1 MISIEGYTD
10 VEQIGRGGIGDVY
23 RAVRTSTGGTVA
35 IKVLRDISDES
46 VAWHRTRREL
56 TALVSLAGHANV
68 IRLIE
73 VLDLPEGPALVMEHA
88 PGGSVADL
96 MLRRDRPLS
105 VGETVLVGRQTATA
119 LVAAHE
125 RGIVHRDVKPQNLL
139 IDAYGQVKLCD
150 FGIAAMA
157 RSEEFQARTSAI
169 SMRYASPEDL
179 DDEVDV
185 GPASD
190 VYSLGATLLHLARGA
205 PPTLRERLA
214 PWVPP
219 ATDDEELA
227 ALDTII
233 ASCLH
238 PSPEERPSA
247 AQVADELERLGW
259 SIDERNRAIAFESV
273 DLVDDLD
280 DAPTDQRADAP
291 SPLQIAAAAGRAD
304 DAPTVARSPGPDD
317 RADEP
322 IDDTGDGTDDAVE
335 LVEHDDTV
343 YRPDR
348 RPVRPAPPP
357 ARRRWPIVAAV
368 AALVVVVA
376 VSAVVLW
383 PDGGAA
389 GVEFVER
396 PGDLTDVRSLDWP
409 TGAVRECLVQRDD
422 TLDPVGCGEPH
433 DLQRVAVG
441 TLDEPADTGFDE
453 AAVQAAVRAACDAA
467 FVSFVGVAPA
477 ESDFDAPFSAPSV
490 ATWEQGDRGYQCLL
504 GVAGRR
510 IVGDAEGSGR

>member
-10 VEQIGRGGIGDVY
+10 IERIGQGGLGDVY

-68 IRLIE
+68 IQLIE

-88 PGGSVADL
+88 PGGSVAEL

-119 LVAAHE
+119 LTAAHE

-157 RSEEFQARTSAI
+157 RSDEFQARTSAI

-179 DDEVDV
+179 DDETDV

-190 VYSLGATLLHLARGA
+190 VYSLGATMLHLARGA
-205 PPTLRERLA
+205 PPTLKERLA

-219 ATDDEELA
+219 DTDDEALA
-227 ALDTII
+227 ALDTIV

-238 PSPEERPSA
+238 PSPGERPTAS
-247 AQVADELERLGW
+247 QVADDLERLGW

-280 DAPTDQRADAP
+280 DAPTDPRAVP
-291 SPLQIAAAAGRAD
+291 STVPSVGD
-304 DAPTVARSPGPDD
+304 DAPTVPRSTPRDHPAGPND
-317 RADEP
+317 AGP
-322 IDDTGDGTDDAVE
+322 NDAVPDGADPVDD
-335 LVEHDDTV
+335 LDDTV

-348 RPVRPAPPP
+348 RPARPAPLPT
-357 ARRRWPIVAAV
+357 RRRWPIAVAAV
-368 AALVVVVA
+368 VLGAIAL
-376 VSAVVLW
+376 VVLW
-383 PDGGAA
+383 PDGGGTDLAFADRPA
-389 GVEFVER
+389 GL
-396 PGDLTDVRSLDWP
+396 PDVRELEWP
-409 TGAVRECLVQRDD
+409 TGDVGECLVQRDT
-422 TLDPVGCGEPH
+422 TLAAVGCDEPH

-441 TLDEPADTGFDE
+441 TLDDTADAAFDE
-453 AAVQAAVRAACDAA
+453 ATVRAAVGAACDEA
-467 FVSFVGVAPA
+467 FTSFVGVSPVV
-477 ESDFDAPFSAPSV
+477 SDFDAPFSAPSS
-490 ATWEQGDRGYQCLL
+490 ATWEQDGDRGYQCLL

-510 IVGDAEGSGR
+510 IVGDAQGSGR

>member
-1 MISIEGYTD
+1 MISIDGYTD
-10 VEQIGRGGIGDVY
+10 IERIGQGGLGDVY
-23 RAVRTSTGGTVA
+23 RAMRTSTGGAVA
-35 IKVLRDISDES
+35 IKVLRDVSDES

-68 IRLIE
+68 IQLIE

-88 PGGSVADL
+88 PGGSVAEL

-157 RSEEFQARTSAI
+157 RSDEFQARTSAI

-179 DDEVDV
+179 DDDSDV

-190 VYSLGATLLHLARGA
+190 VYSLGATMLHLARGA
-205 PPTLRERLA
+205 PPTLKERLA

-219 ATDDEELA
+219 ETDDEA
-227 ALDTII
+227 MRVLDAII

-238 PSPEERPSA
+238 PVPAQRPSA
-247 AQVADELERLGW
+247 AQIADELERLGW

-273 DLVDDLD
+273 DIDEV
-280 DAPTDQRADAP
+280 P
-291 SPLQIAAAAGRAD
+291 SDPHAGGD
-304 DAPTVARSPGPDD
+304 DAPTVPRSVAPGGQVRPDD
-317 RADEP
+317 PDDIDPDDIEPVDADP
-322 IDDTGDGTDDAVE
+322 VDADPDAA
-335 LVEHDDTV
+335 LDDTV

-348 RPVRPAPPP
+348 RPARPTPPP
-357 ARRRWPIVAAV
+357 SRRRWPIAV
-368 AALVVVVA
+368 AAAAVVGVFA
-376 VSAVVLW
+376 LVVLW
-383 PDGGAA
+383 PDGG
-389 GVEFVER
+389 GVGLAFVER
-396 PGDLTDVRSLDWP
+396 PAGLPDVRDADWP
-409 TGAVRECLVQRDD
+409 TGDVGECLVQRDG
-422 TLDPVGCGEPH
+422 TLETVGCDEPH

-441 TLDEPADTGFDE
+441 TLDDAADAPFD
-453 AAVQAAVRAACDAA
+453 AAAVRAAVGAACDSA
-467 FVSFVGVAPA
+467 FRAFVGVSPA
-477 ESDFDAPFSAPSV
+477 TSDFDAPFSAPSS
-490 ATWEQGDRGYQCLL
+490 ATWDQGDRGYQCLL

-510 IVGDAEGSGR
+510 IVGDAEQSGR